1 MTSPVQNTTYNVY
14 CKGRKIYSNLS
25 QDDYFEVMQDLATA
39 FYENGSP
46 GPEEITTELIE
57 E

>member
-1 MTSPVQNTTYNVY
+1 MAGPSKDTKYNVY
-14 CKGRKIYSNLS
+14 CKGTKIHSNLS
-25 QDDYFEVMQDLATA
+25 QDDYFEIMQDLAVE
-39 FYENGSP
+39 FYTNGSP